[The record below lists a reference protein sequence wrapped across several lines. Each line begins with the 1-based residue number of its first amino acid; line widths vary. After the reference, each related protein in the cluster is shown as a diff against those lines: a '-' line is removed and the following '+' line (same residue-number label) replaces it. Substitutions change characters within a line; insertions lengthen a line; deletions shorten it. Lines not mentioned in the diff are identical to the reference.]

1 VFFFDLASCAHAD
14 VSASLQHF
22 VRQIGNENA
31 TTFVIATV
39 AAEAHLNFDVFPD
52 LVRAEV
58 DLFRFAVFVILVKT
72 VADATFHFSCVYIFE
87 Y

>member
-1 VFFFDLASCAHAD
+1 M
-14 VSASLQHF
+14 
-22 VRQIGNENA
+22 
-31 TTFVIATV
+31 IATV

-58 DLFRFAVFVILVKT
+58 DLFRFAVFVILVKA